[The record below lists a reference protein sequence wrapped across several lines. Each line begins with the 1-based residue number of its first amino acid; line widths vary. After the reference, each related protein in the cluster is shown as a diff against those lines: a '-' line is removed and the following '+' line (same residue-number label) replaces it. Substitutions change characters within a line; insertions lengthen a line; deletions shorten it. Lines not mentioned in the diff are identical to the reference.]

1 MEYLELWDAIADFQ
15 LNTSEDYHSW
25 KFESSGIFSSRS
37 AYRAFFVGAIQFEPW
52 KRLWK
57 TWAPNKCKIFVW
69 LAVRNSCWT
78 ADRLLKRGLPHPD
91 HCALCNQ
98 EDETAQHILT
108 SCVFARQFWFGILQP
123 LNLST
128 LVPTRQTISFAEWW
142 KKSWKKVPKQHR
154 KGFNSLVILGAWI
167 LWKHINSCMMD
178 RAQVCKLLSR
188 LSKMNPICGF
198 LGVLRALLPW
208 A

>member
-1 MEYLELWDAIADFQ
+1 VVTTVGNGTNTLFWSDRWLLGTSLEELAPNVHKTVPLRVRKSRTVTEALIDHSWVSDIRGALSWHGLMEYLELWDTIADFQ
-15 LNTSEDYHSW
+15 LNTAEDHHSW

-78 ADRLLKRGLPHPD
+78 ADRLLKQGLPHPD
-91 HCALCNQ
+91 HCARCNQ

-108 SCVFARQFWFGILQP
+108 SCVRPAILVRHP
-123 LNLST
+123 PTLEPVHFSAHST
-128 LVPTRQTISFAEWW
+128 N
-142 KKSWKKVPKQHR
+142 H
-154 KGFNSLVILGAWI
+154 IL
-167 LWKHINSCMMD
+167 C
-178 RAQVCKLLSR
+178 
-188 LSKMNPICGF
+188 
-198 LGVLRALLPW
+198 
-208 A
+208 